1 MPRSLRSALLLGVLG
16 LTLAARAGDP
26 PAFRGFSAAHSAEQ
40 RTLETKFRDQIST
53 DSMREAMRRLTAR
66 PHHLGSPYDRDN
78 AEWLL
83 AKFRAWGYEASI
95 DTFQVLFP
103 TPKERVVELLAP
115 RKFAARLQEPVVP
128 SDPTTNQRAE
138 QLPSFNAYSRD
149 GDVTAPLVYVNY
161 GMPADYKQL
170 ERLGISVKGAI
181 VIARYG
187 AGWRGLKPKLAAE
200 HGAVGCLI
208 YSDPTDDGY
217 GVGDTY
223 PQGGYRPREGVQR
236 GSVKDN
242 PIESGD
248 PLTPFVGAKPG
259 AKRLPIDSA
268 MGITKIPV
276 LPISYADAEPLL
288 ASIGGRVAPSEW
300 RGGLAMAYHIGPGPA
315 QVHLKAVFDW
325 KLVPLYNVIARMPG
339 SDAPD
344 EWIVRGNHH
353 DAWVNGAQDPISGQV
368 SLLEEARVVG
378 TLAREGWR
386 PRRTLIYCAWDGE
399 EQGLLGSTEWVEQHR
414 TELEQHAAVY
424 INTDGNG
431 RGFFGAGGSHTLER
445 LINDAARDVSDP
457 ETGLSIWKRLQ
468 LATIA
473 NGSEQERNE
482 ARSRGDLRIGA
493 LGSGSDFTPFL
504 QFAGIA
510 SMDLG
515 FGGEEPDAGGVYHS
529 IYDSFAWYTH
539 FADTNFVYGR
549 ALSQVAGTIML
560 RLADADLLPYQFP
573 AFAETVGRYVDE
585 VKKLADSQ
593 RTNIAEQNRQLD
605 EGAFSAIS
613 DPRQPIVPPARDSEV
628 PFLNLAPL
636 ENASA
641 RLSKSADLYEATLTS
656 ASAGDGAVLERP
668 AVRAVNTRLVQF
680 ERSLLNDSGLPGRPW
695 YRHQIYAPGLYTG
708 YGVKTLPA
716 IREAIEEKEWSSMDA
731 VVNQTAGAID
741 AAATALEQ
749 AAAEL
754 EAAVK

>member
-1 MPRSLRSALLLGVLG
+1 MPRSLRSALLLGLLA
-16 LTLAARAGDP
+16 LTLAARADDP
-26 PAFRGFSAAHSAEQ
+26 PILRGFSAAHSAEQ
-40 RTLETKFRDQIST
+40 RALETKFRDLISP

-66 PHHLGSPYDRDN
+66 PHHLGSAYDRDN

-83 AKFRAWGYEASI
+83 AKFRAWGFEASI

-103 TPKERVVELLAP
+103 TPKERVVELVAP
-115 RKFAARLQEPVVP
+115 RKFVAKLQEPAVA
-128 SDPTTNQRAE
+128 SDPTTTQRTE

-149 GDVTAPLVYVNY
+149 GDVTAPLIYVNY
-161 GMPADYKQL
+161 GMPADYKRL

-217 GVGDTY
+217 GAGDTY
-223 PQGGYRPREGVQR
+223 PKGGYRPREGVQR

-248 PLTPFVGAKPG
+248 PLTPFIGAKAG

-288 ASIGGRVAPSEW
+288 AAIGGRIAPPEW

-315 QVHLKAVFDW
+315 QVHLKAIFNWNV
-325 KLVPLYNVIARMPG
+325 VPLYNVIARLPG

-344 EWIVRGNHH
+344 QWIIRGNHH
-353 DAWVNGAQDPISGQV
+353 DAWVNGAEDPISGQV
-368 SLLEEARVVG
+368 SLLEEARAVG
-378 TLAREGWR
+378 ALARDGWR

-445 LINDAARDVSDP
+445 LINDAAREVSDP

-468 LATIA
+468 LRTIA
-473 NGSEQERNE
+473 NGSEEERKE
-482 ARSRGDLRIGA
+482 ARSRNDLRIDA
-493 LGSGSDFTPFL
+493 LGSRSDFTPFL

-515 FGGEEPDAGGVYHS
+515 FGGEDPDAGGVYHS

-539 FADTNFVYGR
+539 FGDTNFVYGR

-560 RLADADLLPYQFP
+560 RLADADLMPYQFP
-573 AFAETVGRYVDE
+573 AFAETVGRYIKE

-593 RTNIAEQNRQLD
+593 RTDIAEQNRELD
-605 EGAFSAIS
+605 DGTFSAIS
-613 DPRQPIVPPARDSEV
+613 DPRQPTVAPARDPEV
-628 PFLNLAPL
+628 PFLNFAPL
-636 ENASA
+636 ENATAPGS
-641 RLSKSADLYEATLTS
+641 
-656 ASAGDGAVLERP
+656 
-668 AVRAVNTRLVQF
+668 VRAPIATR
-680 ERSLLNDSGLPGRPW
+680 RR
-695 YRHQIYAPGLYTG
+695 
-708 YGVKTLPA
+708 
-716 IREAIEEKEWSSMDA
+716 
-731 VVNQTAGAID
+731 
-741 AAATALEQ
+741 
-749 AAAEL
+749 
-754 EAAVK
+754 